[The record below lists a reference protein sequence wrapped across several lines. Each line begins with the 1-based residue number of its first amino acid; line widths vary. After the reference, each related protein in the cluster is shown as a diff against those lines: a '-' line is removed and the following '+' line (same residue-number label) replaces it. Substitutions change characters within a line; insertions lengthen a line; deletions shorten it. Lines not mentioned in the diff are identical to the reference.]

1 MVSFTECMQTAFG
14 DVVIGLFIYSGLATV
29 LIIILVAI
37 LFKVLNKDN
46 KTESINNERKN

>member
-14 DVVIGLFIYSGLATV
+14 DIVIGMFIYSALSTI

-37 LFKVLNKDN
+37 LFKVLNRGDK
-46 KTESINNERKN
+46 KHEQTENNN